1 MYKKRNFNQ
10 TLDLLLNS
18 RDEFKKLNGSLNVT
32 AAAKLLGLN
41 QPTLKRMLDGATEIP
56 ERDNGERIC
65 KYFKIDWEQM
75 IGKKPIAFI
84 DLNTDEQN
92 KEYAIEEVAKLMD
105 ANDEEFRKNIL
116 DYARFVFERSK
127 NHPNT

>member
-10 TLDLLLNS
+10 TLELLLES
-18 RDEFKKLNGSLNVT
+18 RPEMKKNNGSLNVT

-41 QPTLKRMLDGATEIP
+41 QPTLKRMIDGATDIP

-65 KYFKIDWEQM
+65 KFFKIDWEQM
-75 IGKKPIAFI
+75 IGKKPISYI
-84 DLNTDEQN
+84 DLDTDEQN
-92 KEYAIEEVAKLMD
+92 KEIAIDEVINLMNS
-105 ANDEEFRKNIL
+105 NDEEFRKNVL

-127 NHPNT
+127 NQPNT